1 MTPAY
6 KEIYDAA
13 SNIIC
18 VSDFIKNSVK
28 SINPND
34 TKCITVYNGIDLRA
48 FSAKQSNITRQD
60 VGMNNQDFVL
70 IYSGRINQEKGI
82 KELIAAMNKL
92 TDYPQIKLLVIGSS
106 FFGNATEDDDF
117 TKELRDRTKN
127 IQNRIY
133 FTGFILYNKVPAY
146 LKLADLAI
154 VPSMWDEAFGL
165 TVLEAM
171 ATGLPL
177 ITTRS
182 GGIPEI
188 CEDVACILSRENI
201 IDNLAEAIVN
211 LYNHPEVR
219 ANMALQSFSRA
230 QLFSKEKYAVHFFK
244 ALAASPDA
252 RL

>member
-1 MTPAY
+1 MS
-6 KEIYDAA
+6 E
-13 SNIIC
+13 
-18 VSDFIKNSVK
+18 
-28 SINPND
+28 
-34 TKCITVYNGIDLRA
+34 LR
-48 FSAKQSNITRQD
+48 
-60 VGMNNQDFVL
+60 
-70 IYSGRINQEKGI
+70 EKGI